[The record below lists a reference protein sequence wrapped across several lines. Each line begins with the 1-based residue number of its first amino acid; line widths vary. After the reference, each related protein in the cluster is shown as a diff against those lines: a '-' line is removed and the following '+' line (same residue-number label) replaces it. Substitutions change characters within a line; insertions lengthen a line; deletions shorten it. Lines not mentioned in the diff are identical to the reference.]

1 MSVKIVGTHSKPSR
15 IITGLYSLDRAFV
28 NKDGDIGLPIGIG
41 YELFGL
47 NHVGKSTFAYSLA
60 SIIGREVPG
69 DIALCDFEGFDD
81 VFLTQVAETNN
92 FNGKIFILSEEQDED
107 QLDALVDHMSKKA
120 AVGILDSIGAIA
132 PMGETKGDIGEANM
146 GKRAFLMAQFSRK
159 MLKIFR
165 FQKDKTVL
173 MINHWYPKLGGYGY
187 DTPGGEA
194 KKYIASVRIKLSRD
208 ETFPDKSYALIGEV
222 IKNRWGYQGNKFS
235 AFILAGYGLHVG
247 MSALW
252 DCVKLKLVKRT
263 KTGLSVNGENLG
275 KLGHYAKAA
284 KEGKNELFDPFYKLL
299 EGYNDG
305 KDETEDT
312 TELGEEVED
321 PNSDADTGME
331 D

>member
-1 MSVKIVGTHSKPSR
+1 MSVKIIGTHSKPHR
-15 IITGLYSLDRAFV
+15 IMTNLWSLDRAFI
-28 NKDGDIGLPIGIG
+28 NKDGNIGMPIGIG

-69 DIALCDFEGFDD
+69 DIGLCDFEGFDD
-81 VFLTQVAETNN
+81 VFLSQVATTND
-92 FNGKIFILSEEQDED
+92 FNGKIFIISEEQDED
-107 QLDALVDHMSKKA
+107 QLDSLVDHLSKKCV
-120 AVGILDSIGAIA
+120 VGILDSIGAIA

-146 GKRAFLMAQFSRK
+146 GKRAFLIAQFSRK

-194 KKYIASVRIKLSRD
+194 KKYIASVRIKLSHD
-208 ETFPDKSYALIGEV
+208 ETFPDHSYTLIGEV
-222 IKNRWGYQGNKFS
+222 IKNRWGYQGQKFY

-263 KTGLSVNGENLG
+263 KSGLSVDKESLG
-275 KLGHYAKAA
+275 KLGHFAKAA
-284 KEGKNELFDPFYKLL
+284 KEGKNEVFEPFFKLL
-299 EGYNDG
+299 EGYNG
-305 KDETEDT
+305 QSETEDT
-312 TELGEEVED
+312 TDGRDEIEDPVSDLDEVVED
-321 PNSDADTGME
+321 
-331 D
+331 